1 MFLSTQ
7 HGGPSKCLNLEILI
21 HSLGH
26 KPIGPHLTCVSFPV
40 PANLEYY
47 YIQIFFFFGSRYNPC
62 LAHMVE
68 AQSILRLLLSPRSVW
83 IIDQQS
89 FIAIVLLC
97 VSHHLNVICALY
109 WQKELPVHVSFSPSS
124 MGLISSSLV
133 IKSLAGKTKSKV
145 TNPLLYIC

>member
-1 MFLSTQ
+1 M
-7 HGGPSKCLNLEILI
+7 I

-26 KPIGPHLTCVSFPV
+26 KPIGPHLTCVSFLV
-40 PANLEYY
+40 PANLEYC
-47 YIQIFFFFGSRYNPC
+47 YIKNVFFFGSRYNPC

-68 AQSILRLLLSPRSVW
+68 AQSTLRLLLSPRSVW

-97 VSHHLNVICALY
+97 GSHYLNEICALY

-145 TNPLLYIC
+145 TNLLLYIC

>member
-47 YIQIFFFFGSRYNPC
+47 YIKIFFFFWFQIQPMFSSHGGSPEHPQAT
-62 LAHMVE
+62 LE
-68 AQSILRLLLSPRSVW
+68 PK
-83 IIDQQS
+83 
-89 FIAIVLLC
+89 
-97 VSHHLNVICALY
+97 VSLN
-109 WQKELPVHVSFSPSS
+109 
-124 MGLISSSLV
+124 
-133 IKSLAGKTKSKV
+133 
-145 TNPLLYIC
+145 N